1 LPEQKRILFLYTE
14 LAGYFLA
21 CVGELIRQSG
31 AEVHI
36 VRWPLNSEAP
46 FQFSGDNNISFYDR
60 HQLTDESLTELVDKI
75 NPHLIYCSGWIDK
88 GYVKISRQWKNK
100 IPVVAGID
108 TQWNGSLKQQVHRLI
123 SPFTVKRNF
132 SHLWVAGEPQKIY
145 AKKLGFPED
154 KILKGVYSADVPWF
168 ENLYHQF
175 HSAKAAH
182 FPKRFVFVGRYLE
195 FKGIFDLWKAFLA
208 TLEEQ
213 PHDWELWCLGTGEA
227 WDQRIQH
234 EKIKHLG
241 FVQPAD
247 MANIIG
253 QTGVFILP
261 SHFEPWAVAVHEFAA
276 AGFPLICSDQVG
288 AVTQFME
295 EEKNGFI
302 FGSGKVEKLREVM
315 LRFIQMDTK
324 RLNEMGDWSHHMALS
339 LTPVTW
345 ARTLLALT

>member
-1 LPEQKRILFLYTE
+1 MSEQKRILFLYTE

-21 CVGELIRQSG
+21 CVRELVRQSG

-46 FQFSGDNNISFYDR
+46 FQFSDDVKIKFYDR
-60 HQLTDESLTELVDKI
+60 QQYSDDSLAKLVGEID
-75 NPHLIYCSGWIDK
+75 PQLIYCSGWIDK
-88 GYVKISRQWKNK
+88 GYVKISRQWKGR

-108 TQWNGSLKQQVHRLI
+108 TKWNGSLKQQVHRLI

-132 SHLWVAGEPQKIY
+132 SHLWVAGEAQKAY
-145 AKKLGFPED
+145 ARKLGFPESR
-154 KILKGVYSADVPWF
+154 ILTGVYSADVPSF
-168 ENLYHQF
+168 EKFYYKFNDT
-175 HSAKAAH
+175 KAEH

-195 FKGIFDLWKAFLA
+195 FKGIFDLWKAFIE
-208 TLEEQ
+208 TFQ
-213 PHDWELWCLGTGEA
+213 KQSHDWELWCLGTGEA
-227 WDQRIQH
+227 WDQRVQH

-241 FVQPAD
+241 FVQPGD
-247 MANIIG
+247 MENIIG

-276 AGFPLICSDQVG
+276 AGFPLICSNQVG
-288 AVTQFME
+288 AATRFLE
-295 EEKNGFI
+295 PEKNGYI
-302 FGSGKVEKLREVM
+302 FESGNVDQLRDIM
-315 LRFIQMDTK
+315 LRFIQMDAA
-324 RLNEMGDWSHHMALS
+324 RLNDMGGWSHHMALS